1 MYKSMCSCWNVAYY
15 GKNEKHFY
23 VTASKH
29 LGITIFT
36 GKFVKTTKK
45 FIQLIQLVCMKARKV
60 IQLVSMIFLFCLEKI
75 MDLKLQLKESLFIL
89 HDNLFWIKMFAPFT
103 WNYLIFLFCY
113 YLFASILRQ
122 PMCNLK
128 MLLAEAETSFE

>member
-1 MYKSMCSCWNVAYY
+1 MCSCWNVAYY

-29 LGITIFT
+29 LGITLFT

-45 FIQLIQLVCMKARKV
+45 FIQLIQLVCMKARKVIQLVCMKARKV

-89 HDNLFWIKMFAPFT
+89 HDNLF
-103 WNYLIFLFCY
+103 
-113 YLFASILRQ
+113 
-122 PMCNLK
+122 
-128 MLLAEAETSFE
+128 